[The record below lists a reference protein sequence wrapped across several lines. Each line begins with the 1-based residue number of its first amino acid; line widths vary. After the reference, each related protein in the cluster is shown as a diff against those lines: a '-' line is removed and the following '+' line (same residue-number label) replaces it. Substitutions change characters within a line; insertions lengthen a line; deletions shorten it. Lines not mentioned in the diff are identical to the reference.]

1 MTDNSAASAWT
12 DLITTTRSA
21 TTLDN
26 LIPALQRSVET
37 IAGSSRTAL
46 AGPEALTR
54 FWTAA
59 FAAPCLDAISSS
71 PRLRADSAES
81 DSNRLV
87 LPLVF
92 AGQRL
97 GAILIEGDLSP
108 TRITRLD
115 NVTAIAAPAIAA
127 LLAQVQLRQIDALET
142 RRDDDLRVA
151 ETIQRSLLP
160 ESLPEVDGWSFAA
173 HYQPARVIGGDLY
186 DFIALP
192 NDLLAIVLGDA
203 SDKSVQAALVMA
215 TAKALIRAA
224 AQRLVLPAQVLAQ
237 VNDELCRQVPPGV
250 FVTCFFG
257 LLDTATS
264 RFRYANA
271 GHCAPVLLQANGPVE
286 LTASGWALGML
297 PGKRYDEGELSLDA
311 GSAVVVYS
319 DGLSE
324 VHGSGG
330 ELFGTPRIL
339 AALSTEQAASNPIAS
354 VIEAANRFRLS
365 NAEQDDDITLVAL
378 TRNPAGETLGSRE
391 IDHFTIPSVPDGER
405 AAADR
410 VLAAVAN
417 VPLTSTQRS
426 RLHTAVAESIM
437 NAAEHGNH
445 FRTDLPVRIRTSL
458 NGGELTVEIHDA
470 GKSGIIGTPHQPD
483 LEAKLAGLQSP
494 RGWGLFL
501 ISKMVDRFEVRQDE
515 SGNCVALGM
524 AIGGAV
530 SV

>member
-26 LIPALQRSVET
+26 LIPALQRSVEM

-115 NVTAIAAPAIAA
+115 NVAAMAAPAIAA
-127 LLAQVQLRQIDALET
+127 LLAQVQLRQIDALES

-160 ESLPEVDGWSFAA
+160 ESLPDIDGWSFAA

-297 PGKRYDEGELSLDA
+297 PGKRYDEGELTLDA
-311 GSAVVVYS
+311 GSAIMVYS

-324 VHGSGG
+324 IHGSGG
-330 ELFGTPRIL
+330 ELFGT
-339 AALSTEQAASNPIAS
+339 S
-354 VIEAANRFRLS
+354 
-365 NAEQDDDITLVAL
+365 
-378 TRNPAGETLGSRE
+378 
-391 IDHFTIPSVPDGER
+391 
-405 AAADR
+405 
-410 VLAAVAN
+410 
-417 VPLTSTQRS
+417 
-426 RLHTAVAESIM
+426 
-437 NAAEHGNH
+437 
-445 FRTDLPVRIRTSL
+445 
-458 NGGELTVEIHDA
+458 
-470 GKSGIIGTPHQPD
+470 
-483 LEAKLAGLQSP
+483 
-494 RGWGLFL
+494 
-501 ISKMVDRFEVRQDE
+501 
-515 SGNCVALGM
+515 
-524 AIGGAV
+524 
-530 SV
+530 

>member
-1 MTDNSAASAWT
+1 MTENTAASAWA
-12 DLITTTRSA
+12 DLIAATRTV
-21 TTLDN
+21 TTLDD
-26 LIPALQRSVET
+26 LVPTLQRSVET
-37 IAGSSRTAL
+37 IAGTSRTAI
-46 AGPEALTR
+46 AGPDSLTR
-54 FWTAA
+54 CWTAA
-59 FAAPCLDAISSS
+59 FESPCLDAIATSAQNA
-71 PRLRADSAES
+71 PDRAGS
-81 DSNRLV
+81 DRNRLV

-97 GAILIEGDLSP
+97 GAILIDGDLSP
-108 TRITRLD
+108 TRVTRLE
-115 NVTAIAAPAIAA
+115 NVAALVAPAIAA
-127 LLAQVQLRQIDALET
+127 LLARQQLLQIDALES

-151 ETIQRSLLP
+151 EMIQRSLLP
-160 ESLPEVDGWSFAA
+160 ESLPDIDGWGFAA

-271 GHCAPVLLQANGPVE
+271 GHCAPVLLQSGGPVE

-297 PGKRYDEGELSLDA
+297 PGKSYDEGELTLEP
-311 GSAVVVYS
+311 GSAILLYS

-324 VHGSGG
+324 IHGPDG

-339 AALSTEQAASNPIAS
+339 AALSIPQAAIDPITA
-354 VIEAANRFRLS
+354 VIDATHHFRLID
-365 NAEQDDDITLVAL
+365 AEQDDDITLVAL
-378 TRNPAGETLGSRE
+378 TRNPEGEALRSRE
-391 IDHFTIPSVPDGER
+391 IDDFTIPSIPDGER

-410 VLAAVAN
+410 VLAAVAD

-426 RLHTAVAESIM
+426 RLHTAVAESVM

-445 FRTDLPVRIRTSL
+445 FRTDLPVRIRTVL
-458 NGGELTVEIHDA
+458 AGGELTVEIHDA
-470 GKSGIIGTPHQPD
+470 GKSGTIGTPHQPD

-501 ISKMVDRFEVRQDE
+501 ISKMVDRFEVQQDE
-515 SGNCVALGM
+515 SGNCVVLGM

-530 SV
+530 PV

>member
-1 MTDNSAASAWT
+1 
-12 DLITTTRSA
+12 
-21 TTLDN
+21 
-26 LIPALQRSVET
+26 
-37 IAGSSRTAL
+37 
-46 AGPEALTR
+46 
-54 FWTAA
+54 
-59 FAAPCLDAISSS
+59 
-71 PRLRADSAES
+71 
-81 DSNRLV
+81 
-87 LPLVF
+87 
-92 AGQRL
+92 
-97 GAILIEGDLSP
+97 
-108 TRITRLD
+108 
-115 NVTAIAAPAIAA
+115 
-127 LLAQVQLRQIDALET
+127 
-142 RRDDDLRVA
+142 
-151 ETIQRSLLP
+151 
-160 ESLPEVDGWSFAA
+160 
-173 HYQPARVIGGDLY
+173 
-186 DFIALP
+186 
-192 NDLLAIVLGDA
+192 
-203 SDKSVQAALVMA
+203 
-215 TAKALIRAA
+215 
-224 AQRLVLPAQVLAQ
+224 
-237 VNDELCRQVPPGV
+237 
-250 FVTCFFG
+250 
-257 LLDTATS
+257 
-264 RFRYANA
+264 
-271 GHCAPVLLQANGPVE
+271 
-286 LTASGWALGML
+286 
-297 PGKRYDEGELSLDA
+297 
-311 GSAVVVYS
+311 
-319 DGLSE
+319 LSE

-417 VPLTSTQRS
+417 VPLTATQRS

-470 GKSGIIGTPHQPD
+470 GKSGIIGTSHQPD